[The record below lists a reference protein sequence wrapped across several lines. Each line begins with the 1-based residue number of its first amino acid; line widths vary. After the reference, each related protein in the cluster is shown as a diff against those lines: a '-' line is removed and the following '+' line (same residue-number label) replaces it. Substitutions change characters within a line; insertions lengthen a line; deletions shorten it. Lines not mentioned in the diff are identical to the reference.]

1 MEISFAMPQ
10 DRQIVESYGDL
21 QFKVSGQ
28 QFQGSLLVFPERSQP
43 WPVKSFDGLT
53 LDSLAPVIEEG
64 SVQVLLLGCGP
75 KLQIPPPDLRSAL
88 REKGI
93 GIEPMDTGA
102 ACRTYNV
109 LLAEGRAV
117 AAALIAVA

>member
-1 MEISFAMPQ
+1 MNADAPEDPFGGCSDAYVTNHTVRQCVADARSF
-10 DRQIVESYGDL
+10 
-21 QFKVSGQ
+21 
-28 QFQGSLLVFPERSQP
+28 
-43 WPVKSFDGLT
+43 FDDLT
-53 LDSLAPVIEEG
+53 LDSLAPVIEDG
-64 SVQVLLLGCGP
+64 NVQVLLLGCGP
-75 KLQIPPPDLRSAL
+75 KLQMPPPDLRSAL

-117 AAALIAVA
+117 AAALIAVE